1 MFTRAVGEGW
11 LTWLGLQLVVTGEGG
26 RSLKGRGREMERED
40 GRELELC
47 LEGRDSPRFFFY
59 FYSTPYPVLGNP
71 DVRNFDDRLR
81 SLKAVCVRR
90 ELLQMTGLARSR
102 T

>member
-1 MFTRAVGEGW
+1 
-11 LTWLGLQLVVTGEGG
+11 
-26 RSLKGRGREMERED
+26 MERED

-47 LEGRDSPRFFFY
+47 LEGRDSPRFFY

-81 SLKAVCVRR
+81 SLKAVCGRR
-90 ELLQMTGLARSR
+90 ELSQMMGLARSR